1 MLAIMG
7 LLAVGGIIGYRYAV
21 DKYRSNELWN
31 NVKWISVQVMTD
43 GSLQGMSSGDEMTV
57 KSFSGD
63 SDLILKRETAIG
75 YSVRT
80 GNLRESTCRQI
91 RRDKPDW
98 VEEVISNEGAGCQD
112 GEENDIKIYF
122 NGQLNSETTDED
134 RYKRCER
141 DEDCGDCGKCS
152 EEKIC
157 VDYDALC
164 QAPTPYCINGSC
176 EPCPVGETLNSS
188 GKCQACPA
196 DENSTFRVTNDE
208 AGAAACHKCG
218 DNWIKASDGRCFS
231 CYNAS
236 NAINIPNDE
245 TGQSEC
251 HRCSNRFVHQGQCDR
266 CDLKWDI
273 YWGVL
278 KEECDSCPQRYW
290 TSSGVCHYCEGTPNE
305 DQTSCHWNCPAG
317 QFGSNSA
324 CYSCDDPEM
333 TRYTS
338 TPETCDQC
346 RGKRFYFSGNC
357 ISCESPGSALWFVP
371 YERCIGCPQRY
382 WDANNSC
389 HYCKGTVSSDGKK
402 CNWDCPEG
410 QFGAGSTCYSC
421 DDSTAHRSPSNAET
435 CRLCAGSRFYDGQG
449 NCTRC
454 DVSYVVRWSVLKED
468 CLLCPQRYWTGGQ
481 CFLCPEKDSAE
492 WQALSPTFQEQC
504 ND

>member
-1 MLAIMG
+1 MWIMTLYG
-7 LLAVGGIIGYRYAV
+7 
-21 DKYRSNELWN
+21 
-31 NVKWISVQVMTD
+31 
-43 GSLQGMSSGDEMTV
+43 
-57 KSFSGD
+57 
-63 SDLILKRETAIG
+63 
-75 YSVRT
+75 
-80 GNLRESTCRQI
+80 
-91 RRDKPDW
+91 
-98 VEEVISNEGAGCQD
+98 
-112 GEENDIKIYF
+112 
-122 NGQLNSETTDED
+122 
-134 RYKRCER
+134 
-141 DEDCGDCGKCS
+141 
-152 EEKIC
+152 
-157 VDYDALC
+157 

-324 CYSCDDPEM
+324 CYSCDD
-333 TRYTS
+333 
-338 TPETCDQC
+338 
-346 RGKRFYFSGNC
+346 
-357 ISCESPGSALWFVP
+357 
-371 YERCIGCPQRY
+371 
-382 WDANNSC
+382 
-389 HYCKGTVSSDGKK
+389 
-402 CNWDCPEG
+402 
-410 QFGAGSTCYSC
+410 
-421 DDSTAHRSPSNAET
+421 STAHRSPSNAET